1 MIKKYVS
8 AIALSL
14 ALVSG
19 SSAIIASA
27 VESPKETTTVTAP
40 ESEKKDAENK
50 EDKSRHHKHKC
61 GKERAAEDIKM
72 LSKAENLKLLSDD
85 DKKTLGEINK
95 CLQENNDLSKDQIKK
110 LISIKDKVAKCKLG
124 DKDYA
129 KFKELLKKSKKDCL
143 KDDEKKELDGYLKKI
158 YCK

>member
-1 MIKKYVS
+1 MIKRYVS

-27 VESPKETTTVTAP
+27 VEYPNETTTVTAT
-40 ESEKKDAENK
+40 ESEKKDAEKK
-50 EDKSRHHKHKC
+50 EDESRHHKHKL

-85 DKKTLGEINK
+85 DKKALGEINK

-110 LISIKDKVAKCKLG
+110 LISLKNKIAKCKLG
-124 DKDYA
+124 DKDY
-129 KFKELLKKSKKDCL
+129 ENYISP
-143 KDDEKKELDGYLKKI
+143 I
-158 YCK
+158 

>member
-1 MIKKYVS
+1 MIKRYVS

-27 VESPKETTTVTAP
+27 VEYPNETTTVTAT
-40 ESEKKDAENK
+40 ESEKKDAEKK
-50 EDKSRHHKHKC
+50 EDESRHHKHKL

-85 DKKTLGEINK
+85 DKKALGEINK

-110 LISIKDKVAKCKLG
+110 LISLKNKVAKCKLG

-143 KDDEKKELDGYLKKI
+143 NDDEKKELDGYLKKI

>member
-1 MIKKYVS
+1 MWK
-8 AIALSL
+8 
-14 ALVSG
+14 
-19 SSAIIASA
+19 
-27 VESPKETTTVTAP
+27 
-40 ESEKKDAENK
+40 
-50 EDKSRHHKHKC
+50 R
-61 GKERAAEDIKM
+61 RAAEDIKM